1 MTIRELAQKI
11 NVSPAAISIVLNGR
25 KGVSNETRKKIQDAI
40 DQYHY
45 KPTVRQSASAS
56 NVLLIKYWK
65 SGLIVEENQGFISM
79 IIDSIEEQLR
89 KEHFGM
95 TMMVVKKDLSNALKT
110 VEFGKYC
117 GVILIASELAPESY
131 PGLNRIPV
139 PFVVVD
145 NTVPDFPYSSVCM
158 NNYENTRMALE
169 YVRKCGHEEVGYLR
183 SSTDSENFKARHK
196 AFWMYTKELGLK
208 ASPKQEYRITP
219 SMLGAHDSMKAVLD
233 ENPKLPT
240 CFFADNDTIAL
251 GAIKALQEAG
261 YAVPKDISVIG
272 FDDIPFSSISVPTL
286 TTVHVQRNIIG
297 KQAVNQLVQLIEDP
311 RFRPVKTRI
320 TGHLEVRGSV
330 RSLSE
335 GNRAKKVN
343 K

>member
-25 KGVSNETRKKIQDAI
+25 KGVSNETRKKIQNAI

-169 YVRKCGHEEVGYLR
+169 YVRKCGHA
-183 SSTDSENFKARHK
+183 ARHRK
-196 AFWMYTKELGLK
+196 
-208 ASPKQEYRITP
+208 
-219 SMLGAHDSMKAVLD
+219 GA
-233 ENPKLPT
+233 PQQ
-240 CFFADNDTIAL
+240 F
-251 GAIKALQEAG
+251 
-261 YAVPKDISVIG
+261 G
-272 FDDIPFSSISVPTL
+272 FG
-286 TTVHVQRNIIG
+286 R
-297 KQAVNQLVQLIEDP
+297 
-311 RFRPVKTRI
+311 
-320 TGHLEVRGSV
+320 
-330 RSLSE
+330 
-335 GNRAKKVN
+335 
-343 K
+343 